1 MRNADSQLNKERFEG
16 RRNSLKSAVLSKT
29 SKALSVMLILSLLLP
44 VMAFAATGFKDVT
57 YKGSTVSGTVYSD
70 VYYDV
75 SSAVYQVYVYDP
87 NGNFIGSDKVSFLR
101 TVENVTYYEFTATV
115 TDSSYST
122 VKLHGLIDANGQP
135 VIGATYK
142 DVDRSS
148 SSSSRRGGG
157 GGGGYFP
164 GINGEI
170 DASTGKVYADTLKNA
185 FSSNSDVII
194 RFKGDK
200 LELALAG
207 LVGAPKDGK
216 LTIIGENGTYI
227 LPVSVFNVDAIA
239 EQLEAKADDVMIA
252 VTIKKL
258 TGSDAEAV
266 QAAVAAIG
274 GTQVADAVDF
284 KVEATG
290 NNKTVDINFGKT
302 YVERELK
309 LSQSVDPKKAT
320 GVLFNGSTL
329 SFVPSTFE
337 TEDDNTF
344 AILKRN
350 GNSIYTVIEHSK
362 SFSDIVGHWA
372 QADVELLANKLVVDG
387 VTDSTFEADR
397 NITRAEFAALVVRSL
412 GLTPGSGS
420 ASFSDVAS
428 GAWYADVVATA
439 ANAGIIDGYEDNT
452 FRPNQQIT
460 REELAAMVVRA
471 LAYVG
476 EDTSVTSNEQA
487 QLLGKFKDASDIV
500 WAQAE
505 IAAAIR
511 AGLMD
516 GMTDTT
522 LESSS
527 SATRAQS
534 ATMLKRFLSSADFIN

>member
-16 RRNSLKSAVLSKT
+16 RRTSLKSAVLSKT

-44 VMAFAATGFKDVT
+44 VLALAATGFVNPS
-57 YKGSTVSGTVYSD
+57 YNRNGTVSGSVYSD
-70 VYYDV
+70 VYDGKPKK
-75 SSAVYQVYVYDP
+75 VYVYSPD
-87 NGNFIGSDKVSFLR
+87 GEFLGAADATPS
-101 TVENVTYYEFTATV
+101 TVGEVTYYNF
-115 TDSSYST
+115 ST
-122 VKLHGLIDANGQP
+122 NVGSNYNYVKIHGLIDADGKAVTGSVYETVYRSN
-135 VIGATYK
+135 
-142 DVDRSS
+142 SS
-148 SSSSRRGGG
+148 SGRRGGG

-164 GINGEI
+164 GVNGEI
-170 DASTGKVYADTLKNA
+170 DASNGKVYADTLKNA
-185 FSSNSDVII
+185 LSSNSDVII

-200 LELALAG
+200 LEIALAG
-207 LVGAPKDGK
+207 LVGAPKDGT

-227 LPVSVFNVDAIA
+227 LPVSLFDVDAIA
-239 EQLEAKADDVMIA
+239 EQLEAKVDDSWIA

-309 LSQSVDPKKAT
+309 LSQSVDSKKAT

-337 TEDDNTF
+337 TEDEETY

-412 GLTPGSGS
+412 GLSQVSGS
-420 ASFSDVAS
+420 ASFNDVAS

-487 QLLGKFKDASDIV
+487 QLLGKFKDANDIV
-500 WAQAE
+500 WGQAE

>member
-16 RRNSLKSAVLSKT
+16 RRTSLKSAILSKT

-44 VMAFAATGFKDVT
+44 VMALAATGFKDVT
-57 YKGSTVSGTVYSD
+57 YKKGTVSGTVYSD
-70 VYYDV
+70 VYDV
-75 SSAVYQVYVYDP
+75 NAQVYLYAP
-87 NGNFIGSDKVSFLR
+87 NGELLDRVKVQNPS
-101 TVENVTYYEFTATV
+101 TDVNGVTYYSFSTTV
-115 TDSSYST
+115 TGYT
-122 VKLHGLIDANGQP
+122 YLNLHGLITGNGTPVDDAVYQT
-135 VIGATYK
+135 VY
-142 DVDRSS
+142 RSD
-148 SSSSRRGGG
+148 SSSSRRGG

-290 NNKTVDINFGKT
+290 NNKTIDINFGKT

-337 TEDDNTF
+337 TEDDNTY

>member
-16 RRNSLKSAVLSKT
+16 RRTSLKSAVLSKT

-44 VMAFAATGFKDVT
+44 VMALAATGFINPS
-57 YKGSTVSGTVYSD
+57 YESRYGTVSGSVYSN
-70 VYYDV
+70 VYDGV
-75 SSAVYQVYVYDP
+75 TKQVYVYSP
-87 NGNFIGSDKVSFLR
+87 SGEFLGAAEA
-101 TVENVTYYEFTATV
+101 TYSNTDEDGVTYYDFSTTV
-115 TDSSYST
+115 DPSYEY
-122 VKLHGLIDANGQP
+122 VRIHGLIDANGQA
-135 VIGATYK
+135 VTGSVYETVY
-142 DVDRSS
+142 RS

-239 EQLEAKADDVMIA
+239 EQLEAKVDDAWIA

-337 TEDDNTF
+337 TEDDNTY

-476 EDTSVTSNEQA
+476 EDTSVTTNEQA

>member
-16 RRNSLKSAVLSKT
+16 RRTSLKSAVLSKT

-44 VMAFAATGFKDVT
+44 VLALAATGFVNPS
-57 YKGSTVSGTVYSD
+57 YNRNGTVSGSVYSD
-70 VYYDV
+70 VYDGKPKK
-75 SSAVYQVYVYDP
+75 VYVYSPD
-87 NGNFIGSDKVSFLR
+87 GEFLGAADATPS
-101 TVENVTYYEFTATV
+101 TVGEVTYYNF
-115 TDSSYST
+115 ST
-122 VKLHGLIDANGQP
+122 NVGSNYNYVKIHGLIDADGKAVTGSVYETVYRSN
-135 VIGATYK
+135 
-142 DVDRSS
+142 SS
-148 SSSSRRGGG
+148 SGRRGG

-164 GINGEI
+164 GVNGEI
-170 DASTGKVYADTLKNA
+170 DASNGKVYADTLKNA
-185 FSSNSDVII
+185 LSSNSDVII

-200 LELALAG
+200 LEIALAG
-207 LVGAPKDGK
+207 LVGAPKDGT

-227 LPVSVFNVDAIA
+227 LPVSLFDVDAIA
-239 EQLEAKADDVMIA
+239 EQLEAKVEDSWIA

-309 LSQSVDPKKAT
+309 LSQSVDSKKAT

-337 TEDDNTF
+337 TEDEETY

-412 GLTPGSGS
+412 GLSQVSGS
-420 ASFSDVAS
+420 ASFNDVAS

-500 WAQAE
+500 WGQAE

>member
-16 RRNSLKSAVLSKT
+16 RRTSLKSAILSKT

-44 VMAFAATGFKDVT
+44 VLALAATGFVNPS
-57 YKGSTVSGTVYSD
+57 YNRNGTVSGSVYSE
-70 VYYDV
+70 VYDGV
-75 SSAVYQVYVYDP
+75 TKQVYVYSP
-87 NGNFIGSDKVSFLR
+87 SGQLLSAAEAKYSR
-101 TVENVTYYEFTATV
+101 TVDGVTYYNFSTNV
-115 TDSSYST
+115 GSSYNY
-122 VKLHGLIDANGQP
+122 VKIHGLIDADGEAVTGSVYETVYRSN
-135 VIGATYK
+135 
-142 DVDRSS
+142 SS
-148 SSSSRRGGG
+148 SGRRGGG
-157 GGGGYFP
+157 GGGYFA
-164 GINGEI
+164 GGNGEI
-170 DASTGKVYADTLKNA
+170 DASNGKVYADTLKNA
-185 FSSNSDVII
+185 LSSNSDVVI

-200 LELALAG
+200 LEIALAG
-207 LVGAPKDGK
+207 LVGAPKDGT
-216 LTIIGENGTYI
+216 LAIIGENGTYI
-227 LPVSVFNVDAIA
+227 LPVSLFDVDAIA
-239 EQLEAKADDVMIA
+239 EQLEAKVEDSWIA

-309 LSQSVDPKKAT
+309 LSQSVDSKKAT

-337 TEDDNTF
+337 TEDEETY

-412 GLTPGSGS
+412 GLSQVSGS
-420 ASFSDVAS
+420 ASFNDVAS

-500 WAQAE
+500 WGQAE